1 MTSRGI
7 LIGALIGAGWLAAS
21 PTLAEDL
28 PTTIIRPG
36 EDRLQITRLPTPG
49 GEVILPTDKD
59 RLQNHDQYLY
69 AAARRAGDF
78 VYLAGVIVGRLPGE
92 GNDTDA
98 FKAQLRRAFATIER
112 NLKASGASMADV
124 VDMQTLAVFGG
135 PDFTGEAL
143 NLTAKWMNEF
153 YDGQWKEKVP
163 EDHLRATVV
172 KSLVQE
178 ELKQN
183 RFSTEYQPKTPT
195 NFDSGAVTLSPA
207 LAAYWSQSDKGEE
220 IAHRERDEKRP

>member
-1 MTSRGI
+1 MISRGF

-49 GEVILPTDKD
+49 GEVILPTAKD

-92 GNDTDA
+92 GNDTEA
-98 FKAQLRRAFATIER
+98 FKAQLRRAFATIDR

-135 PDFTGEAL
+135 PDFTGDMTAEL
-143 NLTAKWMNEF
+143 NAYAQVKAEF
-153 YDGQWKEKVP
+153 MKPPYPTETLVG
-163 EDHLRATVV
+163 V
-172 KSLVQE
+172 KQLVE
-178 ELKQN
+178 PGGLMEI
-183 RFSTEYQPKTPT
+183 RVIAYAPKRRI
-195 NFDSGAVTLSPA
+195 G
-207 LAAYWSQSDKGEE
+207 
-220 IAHRERDEKRP
+220 RR